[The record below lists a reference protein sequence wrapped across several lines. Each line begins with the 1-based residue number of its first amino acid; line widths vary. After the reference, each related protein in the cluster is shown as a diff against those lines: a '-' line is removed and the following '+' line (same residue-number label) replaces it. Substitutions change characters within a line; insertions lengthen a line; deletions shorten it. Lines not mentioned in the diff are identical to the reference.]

1 MKGMLGCGAVAL
13 ILIVLLGG
21 LFFWGVGVNNDL
33 VRKQVAVDGAW
44 SQVENV
50 YQRRADLIP
59 NLVAT
64 VKGAA
69 NFESATLQAVIDA
82 RAKATQM
89 VVSPEV
95 LNDPEKFRQFQ
106 KVQGELSGALSRLMA
121 VAESYPDLKANRN
134 YLELQSQLEGT
145 ENRIAQER
153 QRFNAA
159 VQGYNTAIRVFPS
172 SVVASFRGFGPKE
185 FFQSDAGAEKVPQV
199 KF

>member
-1 MKGMLGCGAVAL
+1 MMGCGLVAL
-13 ILIVLLGG
+13 ILIVIVGG
-21 LFFWGVGVNNDL
+21 ILIWGVGINNDL
-33 VRKQVAVDGAW
+33 VRNQVAVDAGW

-59 NLVAT
+59 NLVET

-69 NFESATLQAVIDA
+69 NFEKGTLQAVIDA

-95 LNDPEKFRQFQ
+95 LNDPAKFRQFQ
-106 KVQGELSGALSRLMA
+106 QVQGELSGALSRLMA
-121 VAESYPDLKANRN
+121 VAEAYPDLKANRN

-145 ENRIAQER
+145 ENRITVER
-153 QRFNAA
+153 QRFNTT
-159 VQGYNTAIRVFPS
+159 VQAYNTAIRVFPAS
-172 SVVASFRGFGPKE
+172 LVAGFRGFGPKE
-185 FFQSDAGAEKVPQV
+185 FFQADAGAEKVPQV

>member
-1 MKGMLGCGAVAL
+1 MKGLIGCAVIGL
-13 ILIVLLGG
+13 ILLAVVGG
-21 LFFWGVGVNNDL
+21 ILVWGVGINNGL
-33 VRKQVAVDGAW
+33 VQKQISVDAAW
-44 SQVENV
+44 AQVENV

-59 NLVAT
+59 NLVET

-69 NFESATLQAVIDA
+69 NFEKGTLQAVIDA

-95 LNDPEKFRQFQ
+95 LNDPAKFEQFQ

-121 VAESYPDLKANRN
+121 VAEAYPDLKANRN

-159 VQGYNTAIRVFPS
+159 VREYNTAIRVFPS
-172 SVVASFRGFGPKE
+172 SLVASFRGFAAKA
-185 FFQSDAGAEKVPQV
+185 FFAADAGADKVPQV

>member
-1 MKGMLGCGAVAL
+1 MKGLIGCGVVAL
-13 ILIVLLGG
+13 VLVAIAGG
-21 LFFWGVGVNNDL
+21 VLVWGVGINNDL
-33 VRKQVAVDGAW
+33 VRKQLAVDAAW
-44 SQVENV
+44 AQVENV

-59 NLVAT
+59 NLVET

-69 NFESATLQAVIDA
+69 NFEKGTLQAVIDA

-89 VVSPEV
+89 VVSPDV
-95 LNDPEKFRQFQ
+95 LNDPAKFSQFQ

-121 VAESYPDLKANRN
+121 VAEAYPDLKANRN

-153 QRFNAA
+153 QRFNSV
-159 VQGYNTAIRVFPS
+159 VQAYNTAIRVFPAS
-172 SVVASFRGFGPKE
+172 LVASFRAFAPKE
-185 FFQSDAGAEKVPQV
+185 FFKADAGADKVPQV

>member
-1 MKGMLGCGAVAL
+1 MKRLLGCGVVAL
-13 ILIVLLGG
+13 ILVVIVGG
-21 LFFWGVGVNNDL
+21 LFAWGVGVNNDL

-59 NLVAT
+59 NLVET
-64 VKGAA
+64 VKGAS
-69 NFESATLQAVIDA
+69 NFESSTLQAVIEA

-95 LNDPEKFRQFQ
+95 LNDPEKFSQFQ

-121 VAESYPDLKANRN
+121 VAEAYPDLKANRN
-134 YLELQSQLEGT
+134 YLELQSQIEGT

-153 QRFNAA
+153 QRFNTT
-159 VQGYNTAIRVFPS
+159 VQGYNTAIRVFPAS
-172 SVVASFRGFGPKE
+172 FVASFRGFGPKE
-185 FFQSDAGAEKVPQV
+185 FFKSDAGAEKAPQV

>member
-1 MKGMLGCGAVAL
+1 MKTMMGCGVVAL
-13 ILIVLLGG
+13 ILIVVVGG
-21 LFFWGVGVNNDL
+21 ILVWGVGINNGL
-33 VRKQVAVDGAW
+33 VRNQVAVDASW

-59 NLVAT
+59 NLVET

-69 NFESATLQAVIDA
+69 NFEKSTLQAVIDA
-82 RAKATQM
+82 RARATQM

-121 VAESYPDLKANRN
+121 VAEAYPDLKANRN

-153 QRFNAA
+153 QRFNTS
-159 VQGYNTAIRVFPS
+159 VQKYNTAIRVFPAS
-172 SVVASFRGFGPKE
+172 LVASFRGFGPKA
-185 FFQSDAGAEKVPQV
+185 FFQSDAGAEKVPEV